1 MHTGGWVWVI
11 DTWRDDKD
19 KKEGV
24 GVDLRGQ
31 ATVLE
36 MWQRAKWARCEIRIS
51 PRIRV
56 LALKREHMGQVCCS
70 RFDFVRAN

>member
-1 MHTGGWVWVI
+1 MHTGRWVWVI

-36 MWQRAKWARCEIRIS
+36 MWQRAKWLK
-51 PRIRV
+51 V
-56 LALKREHMGQVCCS
+56 GAL
-70 RFDFVRAN
+70 